1 MNRLLSTYFILSA
14 LTVSLANAQETQDS
28 PTFAND
34 FDIRVNPELDNVMC
48 DSMPQFAPG
57 DYSAFPFI
65 DTAGNRID
73 MNGADWSRLRQRLSE
88 GMLLP
93 GMPFSIVHIGDSHIQ
108 ADGATGITRK
118 MFQERYGNAGRG
130 LVIPLKM
137 AGTNEPRD
145 YKITSISKGWQT
157 ARLMKTPWM
166 SEMQFTGVSIT
177 PGTHTFNLSVG
188 LLTRTLEINPF
199 NTIRLFH
206 SGSPLTVK
214 AVESRGDMMRFST
227 SIGSGYTDIY
237 LDKPVTDVTL
247 DMSCTGGKAH
257 IGGLALYN
265 GQPGIVY
272 STIGNNGAAYMSYN
286 SIGSIGAGIRPLQ
299 PDLVVISLGANEA
312 FGKVT
317 DSQFRQSINA
327 FVEDI
332 RQENPNAGILLVT
345 PMECQRRT
353 SSRTGKGR
361 KRRRTTTYSV
371 NTDIKRLRDVI
382 IQYGKDNHIPVYDLY
397 GVAGGAGASGKWI
410 DNSLMGRDRIHNTWE
425 GYDLQGRLFYDA
437 LSECLENMPPPPLPL
452 PIVPEGQDT
461 GQIHSQKPL

>member
-14 LTVSLANAQETQDS
+14 LAVPQANAQETQDS

-48 DSMPQFAPG
+48 DSLPQFAPG

-145 YKITSISKGWQT
+145 YKITSTSKGWQT

-206 SGSPLTVK
+206 TGSPLTVK

-247 DMSCTGGKAH
+247 DM
-257 IGGLALYN
+257 
-265 GQPGIVY
+265 
-272 STIGNNGAAYMSYN
+272 
-286 SIGSIGAGIRPLQ
+286 
-299 PDLVVISLGANEA
+299 
-312 FGKVT
+312 
-317 DSQFRQSINA
+317 
-327 FVEDI
+327 
-332 RQENPNAGILLVT
+332 
-345 PMECQRRT
+345 
-353 SSRTGKGR
+353 
-361 KRRRTTTYSV
+361 
-371 NTDIKRLRDVI
+371 
-382 IQYGKDNHIPVYDLY
+382 
-397 GVAGGAGASGKWI
+397 
-410 DNSLMGRDRIHNTWE
+410 
-425 GYDLQGRLFYDA
+425 
-437 LSECLENMPPPPLPL
+437 
-452 PIVPEGQDT
+452 
-461 GQIHSQKPL
+461 